1 MLTVAQGSR
10 VKAQA
15 PKANARERANDDLG
29 AARRVGQAGNLFK
42 FDFDF
47 GAHGASATVDSPI
60 LGPLTKKRC
69 RGPGLGPLSSP
80 AYESPFTCSDAK
92 GKAVAALTGSLIF
105 SQVVGTRASSVLD
118 CLYAPLR
125 YLCARFRALY
135 APSACEAGND

>member
-15 PKANARERANDDLG
+15 AKANARERANDDLG

-105 SQVVGTRASSVLD
+105 SQVSSGRARLASWI
-118 CLYAPLR
+118 APLR